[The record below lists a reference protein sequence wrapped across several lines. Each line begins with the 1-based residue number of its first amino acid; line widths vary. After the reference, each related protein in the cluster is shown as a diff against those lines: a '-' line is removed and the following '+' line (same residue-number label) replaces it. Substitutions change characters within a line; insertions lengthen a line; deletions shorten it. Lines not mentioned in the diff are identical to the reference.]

1 MEKILKH
8 RKRKGEMEYLVKW
21 QGYGDKDICWEPV
34 VNLECRDLIAAYN
47 KKQNIVLSSES
58 VSFLPTRR
66 YHYYSAVA
74 CVINIVYHKTLLYL
88 SNLTR
93 FFETDL
99 SLSASLAAARGGGR
113 EAESNW
119 SQKTDQLMKS
129 IDVFFFKRIIHG
141 ILYGRDIYIFCR
153 VADLDPL
160 HLAGSGSTSIPD
172 PDSLWFLFPDPDPL
186 K

>member
-21 QGYGDKDICWEPV
+21 QGYGDKDNSWEPV

-129 IDVFFFKRIIHG
+129 IDVFFFQKDNPRHP
-141 ILYGRDIYIFCR
+141 LWARYIYFLPRC
-153 VADLDPL
+153 
-160 HLAGSGSTSIPD
+160 GSGSTAFGRIRIHFNPGSGFTLV
-172 PDSLWFLFPDPDPL
+172 SFP
-186 K
+186 

>member
-1 MEKILKH
+1 MESYDVEKILKH

-21 QGYGDKDICWEPV
+21 QGYGDKDNSWEPV

-74 CVINIVYHKTLLYL
+74 CVINIVYHITLLYL

-93 FFETDL
+93 FLRPIYLCLLL
-99 SLSASLAAARGGGR
+99 SPPLEVEGGR
-113 EAESNW
+113 
-119 SQKTDQLMKS
+119 
-129 IDVFFFKRIIHG
+129 R
-141 ILYGRDIYIFCR
+141 R
-153 VADLDPL
+153 VIGLRKL
-160 HLAGSGSTSIPD
+160 TNS
-172 PDSLWFLFPDPDPL
+172 
-186 K
+186 